1 MSDNLEDEAIKD
13 KVLEHALQHV
23 PFDGWTKAAFESALE
38 DANLDLETGY
48 RLFPKGEADL
58 PIYFHE
64 YGDKKMLEA
73 LAEADLYAMRYSE
86 KIAEA
91 IWLRVTV
98 VESHQ
103 ILIRKLMATFLL
115 PINMLPGT
123 KLVWGTA
130 DKIWTFMDD
139 DSEDYNWYTKRMILS
154 GIISSTF
161 LFFIGDRSEGCIDT
175 REFIHRRIND
185 VMEFEKIKSHAKG
198 NPIFKPLFRTLEKL
212 PIRNT
217 RGGVDKSRYP
227 GWMPNEEN
235 N

>member
-1 MSDNLEDEAIKD
+1 
-13 KVLEHALQHV
+13 
-23 PFDGWTKAAFESALE
+23 
-38 DANLDLETGY
+38 
-48 RLFPKGEADL
+48 
-58 PIYFHE
+58 
-64 YGDKKMLEA
+64 
-73 LAEADLYAMRYSE
+73 
-86 KIAEA
+86 
-91 IWLRVTV
+91 
-98 VESHQ
+98 
-103 ILIRKLMATFLL
+103 
-115 PINMLPGT
+115 
-123 KLVWGTA
+123 
-130 DKIWTFMDD
+130 MDD